1 MQGRFQVPLAEG
13 IGIVDGAKAMQNG
26 IGKSIRYVMSHPR
39 GKIEIIGR
47 LPGTEGM
54 IFKFHQNKYPADSAR
69 IFTRK
74 LSPTD
79 TWLDEELDPV

>member
-1 MQGRFQVPLAEG
+1 
-13 IGIVDGAKAMQNG
+13 MQNG

-47 LPGTEGM
+47 LAGTEGM